1 MTDTHTTRTA
11 PPTRPLH
18 RSRDER
24 IIAGVAGGLG
34 EHLGVNPW
42 WFRWAFILLAVFGGV
57 GGLLY
62 LLAWIVIPD
71 QDEDEAI
78 VTGWLERLDL
88 SDPGAIFG
96 IALVGVA
103 SVILLTRVVDVSSTL
118 ILAGILFVVG
128 LLLYRGDLKV
138 PGSVSKAST
147 IAPPSVDV
155 GSSEFV
161 DVGGADAGD
170 PPVADGASLVPAA
183 PPPRPPREP
192 RERSVLGRLT
202 VATGLIVIASMALV
216 DLATTRITVE
226 PVHYFAAAVAVV
238 GLGLLVGA
246 FAGRARW
253 LIIVGAILV
262 PILWLTAIIPASWN
276 FDAGDFVYRPVTAVD
291 VANEYKQGAGVMTID
306 LSLLTVEELA
316 QVGAIEASLGLG
328 EMDIRLPDGVGVEV
342 RARAGAGEIS
352 GPFRTVDGVGLDITR
367 GFGPEPTVLFV
378 DLKVGAGTITISG
391 SALSFG
397 DALVLE
403 GSNR

>member
-62 LLAWIVIPD
+62 LLAWVVIPA
-71 QDEDEAI
+71 EDEEEPI

-96 IALVGVA
+96 VALVGIA
-103 SVILLTRVVDVSSTL
+103 SVVLLSRVIDVSSTL
-118 ILAGILFVVG
+118 LVAGVLFVVG
-128 LLLYRGDLKV
+128 ILLYRGDLRLPRGAV
-138 PGSVSKAST
+138 DAS
-147 IAPPSVDV
+147 ASAAASVDV
-155 GSSEFV
+155 DSQQFV
-161 DVGGADAGD
+161 DADRDDAGE
-170 PPVADGASLVPAA
+170 PPVPGGTGPAPAA

-202 VATGLIVIASMALV
+202 IAVGLIVIASMALV
-216 DLATTRITVE
+216 DLATNRITIE
-226 PVHYFAAAVAVV
+226 PVHYLAAAVAVV
-238 GLGLLVGA
+238 GTGLLVGA

-253 LIIVGAILV
+253 LIIVGVILV
-262 PILWLTAIIPASWN
+262 PILWLTALIPASWN
-276 FDAGDFVYRPVTAVD
+276 FNAGDFGYRPVV
-291 VANEYKQGAGVMTID
+291 VAEVLSEYKQGAGVMTID
-306 LSLLTVEELA
+306 LTRLTRQELA
-316 QVGAIEASLGLG
+316 QVGEIEASLGLG
-328 EMDIRLPDGVGVEV
+328 EMRIRLPGDVGVEV
-342 RARAGAGEIS
+342 RSRVGAGEIS
-352 GPFRTVDGVGLDITR
+352 GPFRTISGVGLDITR
-367 GFGPEPTVLFV
+367 ELGPEPVALVL

-403 GSNR
+403 GSN

>member
-1 MTDTHTTRTA
+1 MTDTHTTRTT
-11 PPTRPLH
+11 PPKPLH

-71 QDEDEAI
+71 EDEEEAI

-103 SVILLTRVVDVSSTL
+103 SVILLTRVIDVSSTL

-128 LLLYRGDLKV
+128 LLLYRGELKL
-138 PGSVSKAST
+138 PGGVSNAST
-147 IAPPSVDV
+147 RATTSVDV
-155 GSSEFV
+155 ASREFV
-161 DVGGADAGD
+161 DSDDGDAGE
-170 PPVADGASLVPAA
+170 PPGAGGSGPAPAA
-183 PPPRPPREP
+183 PRPPSPKQP
-192 RERSVLGRLT
+192 RERSVLGRVT
-202 VATGLIVIASMALV
+202 IAMGLIAIASMALV
-216 DLATTRITVE
+216 DLATARITIE
-226 PVHYFAAAVAVV
+226 PVHYFAAAVAVIGV
-238 GLGLLVGA
+238 GLLVGT
-246 FAGRARW
+246 FVGRARW

-262 PILWLTAIIPASWN
+262 PILWLTALIPASWN
-276 FDAGDFVYRPVTAVD
+276 FDAGDFVYRPVSATD
-291 VANEYKQGAGVMTID
+291 VASKYEQGAGVMTID
-306 LSLLTVEELA
+306 LTRLTREDLA
-316 QVGAIEASLGLG
+316 RVGVIEASLGLG
-328 EMDIRLPDGVGVEV
+328 EMIVRLPDDVGVEV

-352 GPFRTVDGVGLDITR
+352 GPFRTVTGVGLDVTR
-367 GFGPEPTVLFV
+367 DLGSKPSVLFV
-378 DLKVGAGTITISG
+378 DLRVGAGTITISG
-391 SALSFG
+391 SAVSFG